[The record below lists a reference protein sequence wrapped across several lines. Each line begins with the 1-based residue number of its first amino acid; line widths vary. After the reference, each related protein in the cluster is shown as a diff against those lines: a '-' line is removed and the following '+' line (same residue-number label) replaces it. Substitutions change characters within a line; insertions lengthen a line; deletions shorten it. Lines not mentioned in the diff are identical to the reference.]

1 MEEELVT
8 IYQTGALISWPK
20 EKELQ
25 NSFKR
30 SSSWEMLKTPNKRK
44 LSYAVLWKLDWSKK
58 YSSLSDGSLQKPI
71 PNIFF
76 ISKGKNLRLI
86 FNYFWKIWTI
96 KSLTR
101 KILVKRKFLS
111 LRNNLYP
118 EIVNSDPGKLESS
131 FVSLTRKISK
141 WFLIRGSRNALLF
154 LNELILKWPK
164 NKFLICFLR
173 KSPNLEKPSVS
184 LSVPTE
190 SSDTSVFT
198 VLLPSLFWSLCQFSE
213 SRVFKRFT
221 KLSLNSDTPLLF
233 KCRPKMLQL
242 IFAFNYHAWGSWIYD
257 FCNNHVAYCL
267 YFLPSR

>member
-30 SSSWEMLKTPNKRK
+30 SSSWEILKTPNKRK

-76 ISKGKNLRLI
+76 ISKSKNLRLI

-154 LNELILKWPK
+154 LNELIFKWPK
-164 NKFLICFLR
+164 NKFLICFLH
-173 KSPNLEKPSVS
+173 KSL
-184 LSVPTE
+184 
-190 SSDTSVFT
+190 
-198 VLLPSLFWSLCQFSE
+198 
-213 SRVFKRFT
+213 
-221 KLSLNSDTPLLF
+221 
-233 KCRPKMLQL
+233 
-242 IFAFNYHAWGSWIYD
+242 
-257 FCNNHVAYCL
+257 
-267 YFLPSR
+267 